1 MRKVAVVNT
10 FSPKYFPLPINKV
23 LEPDIRVT
31 EGRPGYCQR
40 VHPVFRL

>member
-23 LEPDIRVT
+23 LETVDKY
-31 EGRPGYCQR
+31 GKD
-40 VHPVFRL
+40 